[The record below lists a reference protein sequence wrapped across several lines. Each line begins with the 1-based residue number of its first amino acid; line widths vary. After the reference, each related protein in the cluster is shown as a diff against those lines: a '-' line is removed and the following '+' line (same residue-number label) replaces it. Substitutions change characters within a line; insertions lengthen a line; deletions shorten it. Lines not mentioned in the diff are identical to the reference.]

1 MKFFSVLTPVLVVL
15 ATTSV
20 FAAANRAP
28 AAAPAA
34 RVKFVQPK
42 NGATVGSKFKVIM
55 AVDGY
60 TIAPV
65 GDLAKGKG
73 HHHLIVDAGPLPEG
87 TVVPADKTHLHFGK
101 GQTETEL
108 ELPPGKHK
116 LTLQFADGAHRSY
129 GPALS
134 ETIEVN
140 VQ

>member
-1 MKFFSVLTPVLVVL
+1 MKLFIAVLFV
-15 ATTSV
+15 TSSSAA
-20 FAAANRAP
+20 FAAND
-28 AAAPAA
+28 
-34 RVKFVQPK
+34 VKFLEPT
-42 NGATVGSKFKVIM
+42 NGAKVSAKFKVKM

-60 TIAPV
+60 TIGPV

-73 HHHLIVDAGPLPEG
+73 HHHLIVDSGPIAEG

-101 GQTETEL
+101 GQTETEV

-129 GPALS
+129 GPAMS
-134 ETIEVN
+134 QTIEIT